1 MGSDTNEPTQQ
12 IIGFIGLGVMG
23 EPMCQNLAMK
33 SGLGVI
39 AYDRASEPLARV
51 AKHGVAAAA
60 SIEEL
65 AAQAQIVIL
74 SLPDGNAVQQVCE
87 GGEGGKGLIN
97 LLSPG
102 SVIVD
107 MSTSPVELTREIA
120 AKCASRSLEF
130 ADAPVARTREAA
142 LRGDLSI
149 MVGSST
155 SVHDRIRPLLAC
167 MGTEINH
174 CGPVGNG
181 QMVKILNNM
190 MLFQNVCAL
199 AEAMAIAKRSG
210 LDEQVLLSVV
220 ASGSGDSFALR
231 NHASKAMLP
240 RMFPERAFST
250 DYAMKDL
257 GYALSLAASVGIDAQ
272 SAKLV
277 MERFEASKKAGYAN
291 EYFPAVIKI
300 IEGT

>member
-1 MGSDTNEPTQQ
+1 MGSNTHESTQQ
-12 IIGFIGLGVMG
+12 KIGFIGLGVMG

-33 SGLGVI
+33 SGLAVT
-39 AYDRASEPLARV
+39 AYDRSPEPLARLASHRV
-51 AKHGVAAAA
+51 TTAA

-65 AAQAQIVIL
+65 AAQAQIVFL
-74 SLPDGNAVQQVCE
+74 SLPDGKAVQQVCE
-87 GGEGGKGLIN
+87 GSKGLIN

-120 AKCASRSLEF
+120 SQCASRSLEF

-149 MVGSST
+149 MVGSSAPL
-155 SVHDRIRPLLAC
+155 HDRIKPLLAC
-167 MGTEINH
+167 MGSEINH

-240 RMFPERAFST
+240 RVFPERAFST

-277 MERFEASKKAGYAN
+277 MERFEASKKAGYAS
-291 EYFPAVIKI
+291 EYFPAVIKL